1 MKITNKAEW
10 NPGWIS
16 RDFNCCSALVRPRG
30 SWDEA
35 ASKIFL
41 SASILL
47 LVFENHHGDLTNFS
61 SKKNYAMNFTWLFT
75 SRAAAFHFQ
84 RYFLLGDQ
92 SVSVCRAQFV
102 LILIRISVR
111 KFKSSQNKVIIIIKK
126 VLNFFILHD
135 KWYQTFMFLFN
146 NCYSFNNWYNLT
158 KFELFN

>member
-1 MKITNKAEW
+1 M
-10 NPGWIS
+10 
-16 RDFNCCSALVRPRG
+16 RPRG

-61 SKKNYAMNFTWLFT
+61 SKKKLCNEFYLIT

-111 KFKSSQNKVIIIIKK
+111 KFKSNQRKSHSQSKK
-126 VLNFFILHD
+126 YSILFEFHD
-135 KWYQTFMFLFN
+135 K
-146 NCYSFNNWYNLT
+146 
-158 KFELFN
+158 

>member
-1 MKITNKAEW
+1 MVQKLFFSEKITNKAEW

-61 SKKNYAMNFTWLFT
+61 SKKIMQWISLDYLLHELQLFIFSVIFCLAT
-75 SRAAAFHFQ
+75 RVSQFVVRNLFWFWSEFVFENLSRAEE
-84 RYFLLGDQ
+84 
-92 SVSVCRAQFV
+92 
-102 LILIRISVR
+102 
-111 KFKSSQNKVIIIIKK
+111 KSNS
-126 VLNFFILHD
+126 
-135 KWYQTFMFLFN
+135 
-146 NCYSFNNWYNLT
+146 
-158 KFELFN
+158 

>member
-1 MKITNKAEW
+1 MVEKLFFSEKITNKAEW

-47 LVFENHHGDLTNFS
+47 LIFENHHGDLTNFS
-61 SKKNYAMNFTWLFT
+61 SKKKLCNEFYLIT

-111 KFKSSQNKVIIIIKK
+111 KFKSNQRKSYSQSKK
-126 VLNFFILHD
+126 
-135 KWYQTFMFLFN
+135 Y
-146 NCYSFNNWYNLT
+146 
-158 KFELFN
+158 